1 MIIIGNGT
9 NAMSVSRQSVT
20 NMVTNTTM
28 IESRSANIGIKPSEK
43 KNIVYIFYIVNG
55 PCCQRTYGRC
65 IELFKVEAKNLLENT
80 DTHILHHTLA

>member
-43 KNIVYIFYIVNG
+43 YRLFFYIVNG
-55 PCCQRTYGRC
+55 PCCQRTYRRC
-65 IELFKVEAKNLLENT
+65 IELF
-80 DTHILHHTLA
+80 